1 KDPAKCEIYL
11 VEGNSAGGS
20 AKMGRN
26 REFQAILP
34 LRGKVL
40 NVEKARMDKI
50 LKNQE
55 IRNLITALGTGIG
68 QEFNLANARYHRVV
82 IMTDADVD
90 GAHIRTLLL
99 TLFFRYMKP
108 LIENGYIFIAQP
120 PLYRVAKG
128 NKEMYVY
135 TEKER
140 ADAMAELGRGA
151 GIQRYKGLGEMNPKQ
166 LWETTMDPEKR
177 VMKQVS
183 IEDAVRADELFTV
196 LMGDEV
202 QPRKEFIITHAKEV
216 ENLDI

>member
-1 KDPAKCEIYL
+1 MSRRRAWTR
-11 VEGNSAGGS
+11 SS
-20 AKMGRN
+20 RT
-26 REFQAILP
+26 RRF
-34 LRGKVL
+34 
-40 NVEKARMDKI
+40 
-50 LKNQE
+50 
-55 IRNLITALGTGIG
+55 RNLITALGTGIG

-108 LIENGYIFIAQP
+108 LIENGFIFIAQP

-128 NKEMYVY
+128 NRELYVY

-140 ADAMAELGRGA
+140 GDAMAELGKGA

-202 QPRKEFIITHAKEV
+202 QPRKEFIVSHAKEV